1 MPIYT
6 APNVSSVPDSARI
19 DQGFSHAGV
28 SQNPGVHMQKAIV
41 HDPLS
46 GAEPLYKQVKN
57 KIIQNLTSDEWKPGS
72 AIPSET
78 RLAEIYGVGVS
89 TIRMAIGELVAARIL
104 IRRQGK
110 GTFVSSRA
118 DQHSIYQFFHVV
130 KDGADRELPV
140 SELLSFKRGQAD
152 DKVADILNL
161 PRSSK
166 DSEVFKLRNLL
177 RISDSPVAV
186 YDIVIP
192 CMLFRGLS
200 ENVIRGSGRTLYG
213 VYQSRYGITIVSTT
227 EELRAVKADASVAR
241 SLKIQAGDP
250 VIEISRIAS
259 TFDSKP
265 VEVRRGWVNTKGFHY
280 FIAEGGE

>member
-1 MPIYT
+1 M
-6 APNVSSVPDSARI
+6 SFGLDSAKK
-19 DQGFSHAGV
+19 AGIPMPLV
-28 SQNPGVHMQKAIV
+28 SRDSDVHMQKAIV
-41 HDPLS
+41 SAPLS
-46 GAEPLYKQVKN
+46 GVEPLYKQVKN

-72 AIPSET
+72 VIPSET
-78 RLAEIYGVGVS
+78 RLAETYGVGVS

-118 DQHSIYQFFHVV
+118 DQHSVYQFFHVV
-130 KDGADRELPV
+130 KDGADREAPV

-177 RISDSPVAV
+177 RISGSPVAL

-192 CMLFRGLS
+192 CALFKGLS
-200 ENVIRGSGRTLYG
+200 ENVIRNFGRTLYG

-227 EELRAVKADASVAR
+227 EELRAVKADSTVAR
-241 SLKIQAGDP
+241 SLKIQTGDP
-250 VIEISRIAS
+250 VIEVTRVAS

-280 FIAEGGE
+280 FITQGGE